1 MMFKKI
7 IKIVSFIALLLVLM
21 LVVNRAVY
29 FHTHLMPDG
38 TVVQHAH
45 PFPVNE
51 QNNGEAN
58 HQHSSV
64 EFLFFAQIMVFLIGF
79 ALILFKTMQ
88 NTYLQRIIKI
98 IFFPPPPTFDLPL
111 LRAPPLFI

>member
-1 MMFKKI
+1 MMLKKI
-7 IKIVSFIALLLVLM
+7 TKIVSFIALLLVLM

-29 FHTHLMPDG
+29 YHTHVLPDG

-79 ALILFKTMQ
+79 VMMLMAASQ
-88 NTYLQRIIKI
+88 NRYLRKIIKKNKI
-98 IFFPPPPTFDLPL
+98 PCDKKFHLPL
-111 LRAPPLFI
+111 LRAPPVFS